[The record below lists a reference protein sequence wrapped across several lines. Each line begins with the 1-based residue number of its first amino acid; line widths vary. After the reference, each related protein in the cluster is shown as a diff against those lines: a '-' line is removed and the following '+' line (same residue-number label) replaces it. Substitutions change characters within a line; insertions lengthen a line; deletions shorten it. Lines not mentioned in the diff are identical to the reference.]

1 MLKKFRIG
9 ISVTLFVLINLFFL
23 DFAGFLPLG
32 FHSVTKI
39 QLVPALLALNVEVLV
54 ILLVLSLVFGRV
66 YCSFICPMGVYQ
78 DVVAWLSKKFT
89 KKKKYTFS
97 KAMTVLRWTVLAA
110 TVIAFIFG
118 FNFLVGLLDP
128 YGAYGRIVTHIFRP
142 AYLAGNNLLEYIFS
156 SFDNYTFYKV
166 GIYSLGLLSTLI
178 ALATLVGI
186 GLLAWRNGRTWC
198 NTICPVGTLLGFI
211 SRYSLFRLQFDDDKC
226 NSCGLCA
233 MKCKASCINSKDKK
247 IDYSRCVTC
256 FNCIEACNRSAMKYA
271 PYKWKKTVTNVPENK
286 TVDESKRRFL
296 SATVV
301 TAVAATSL
309 MGQKVASITGK
320 RALKRNLPIVPPG
333 GLNVEN
339 LLEKCISCHLCVSKC
354 PSHVI
359 KPAFTEYGLGGMMQP
374 RLYFDHGFCNYDC
387 TVCSDVCPS
396 KALRPLTVEQ
406 KHQTQVGQVHF
417 IRHNCIVF
425 TDETNC
431 GACSE
436 HCPTQA
442 VHMVPYKGV
451 LTIPETDVSICV
463 GCGGCEYVCP
473 AKPYKAIYVEGLEAH
488 NTLQFKKEKK
498 EDIKVDDFGF

>member
-233 MKCKASCINSKDKK
+233 MKCKASCINSKDKQ

-309 MGQKVASITGK
+309 MGQKVASFTGK

-339 LLEKCISCHLCVSKC
+339 LQEKCISCHLCVSKC